1 MTVCD
6 RREQLAE
13 EIWIDER
20 RFTLHIE
27 PAGQGGEEYARC
39 TGCGREIL
47 TEIGIEKLGHPSDC
61 SVEGATSSSSSKAT
75 ASDGGTDQ

>member
-1 MTVCD
+1 MTIDD
-6 RREQLAE
+6 RREQLAK

-20 RFTLHIE
+20 RFTVHVE
-27 PAGQGGEEYARC
+27 PPEQGAEEYAHC

-47 TEIGIEKLGHPSDC
+47 TKYGVEKLAHPADC
-61 SVEGATSSSSSKAT
+61 SVEPAT

>member
-1 MTVCD
+1 MTIDD

-27 PAGQGGEEYARC
+27 SPEQGGEEYARC
-39 TGCGREIL
+39 RGCGREIL
-47 TEIGIEKLGHPSDC
+47 TKYGVEKLGHPADC
-61 SVEGATSSSSSKAT
+61 PVSTAT
-75 ASDGGTDQ
+75 ASTSSARATDGGTEK